1 MKTLESLK
9 PKSVFKHFRTISAIP
24 HCSNEE
30 KALSNALMAF
40 ASDQGLKARQDD
52 AYNVVIEKPA
62 SKGYENAPT
71 VILQGHIDMVCTKE
85 EGKTFDFSNDGLE
98 LFVEDG
104 YLKAD
109 GTTLGADNG
118 IAVAMIMAVL
128 EDKSLKHP
136 PLRALFTVGEEIGM
150 VGVSK
155 LDASMVEGDILI
167 NLDAEDEGI
176 FFASCAGGVRNNVSL
191 PIIRTKEE
199 GGTGHTLRITGLKG
213 GHSGLEIDKGRG
225 NAIHLLG
232 RLLDRLKKT
241 LDFSLYSVFGGEKM
255 NAIAKFASA
264 QISIGDD
271 DLETF
276 EHTVKAMEETFK
288 EELKSTDPAVRV
300 TTEKSPIE
308 KAPLSETTTR
318 DLIGLLR
325 LIPTG
330 VNTMSFDIPGL
341 VESSNNIGVLTTKET
356 TIDIESAIR
365 SSKKTL
371 KEEIANR
378 IEHIAH
384 AYDATSVLNAS
395 YPEWPYQED
404 SPIRELMKKTYES
417 ESGKE
422 ATVSAIHGGLETG
435 FLLEKLGPMDVVALG
450 PDIDDVHTPQ
460 ERLDIASTERTYD
473 LLLKTL
479 AKIDASFHQ

>member
-1 MKTLESLK
+1 MKTPDTIE
-9 PKSVFKHFRTISAIP
+9 PRSVFKHFKAISAIP
-24 HCSNEE
+24 HCSNDERR
-30 KALSNALMAF
+30 LSDALMVF
-40 ASDQGLKARQDD
+40 ADEHGLKARQDD

-62 SKGYENAPT
+62 SQGYEDAPK

-85 EGKTFDFSNDGLE
+85 EGKTFDFSKDGLE

-118 IAVAMIMAVL
+118 IAVAMILAVL

-136 PLRALFTVGEEIGM
+136 PLTALFTVGEEIGM

-155 LDASMVEGDILI
+155 LDSTLVEGDVLI
-167 NLDAEDEGI
+167 NLDAEDEGV
-176 FFASCAGGVRNNVSL
+176 FFAACAGGVRNNVSL
-191 PIIRTKEE
+191 PVIRSKEE
-199 GGTGHTLRITGLKG
+199 AATGHTVRITGLKG

-232 RLLDRLKKT
+232 RLLDRLDT
-241 LDFSLYSVFGGEKM
+241 AVDLSLHSVHGGEKM

-264 QISIGDD
+264 QVAFKK
-271 DLETF
+271 EAFATF
-276 EHTVKAMEETFK
+276 EKTVKAMDEAFK
-288 EELKSTDPAVRV
+288 EELKSTDPDVRI
-300 TTEKSPIE
+300 TTEKTPLE
-308 KAPLSETTTR
+308 TAPFSKTMTR

-365 SSKKTL
+365 SSKKSL

-384 AYDATSVLNAS
+384 AHGATSVLSAS
-395 YPEWPYQED
+395 YPEWPYQKH
-404 SPIRELMKKTYES
+404 SPVRELMKKTYES
-417 ESGKE
+417 LSGKE

-450 PDIDDVHTPQ
+450 PDIDDVHTPN
-460 ERLDIASTERTYD
+460 ERLSIASTERTYA

-479 AKIDASFHQ
+479 SKIDASYKQ

>member
-1 MKTLESLK
+1 MKTLDTIE
-9 PKSVFKHFRTISAIP
+9 PKAVFKHFRALSAIP
-24 HCSNEE
+24 HCSNDE
-30 KALSNALMAF
+30 KALSDALMAF
-40 ASDQGLKARQDD
+40 ASENGLKAKQDD

-62 SKGYENAPT
+62 SEGYEKAPK

-85 EGKTFDFSNDGLE
+85 EGKTFDFSKDGLE
-98 LFVEDG
+98 LYLEDG
-104 YLKAD
+104 YLTAD

-128 EDKSLKHP
+128 EDKGLKHP

-150 VGVSK
+150 IGVSK
-155 LDASMVEGDILI
+155 LDDTMVEGDILI
-167 NLDAEDEGI
+167 NLDAEDEGV
-176 FFASCAGGVRNNVSL
+176 FFAACAGGVRNNVSL
-191 PIIRTKEE
+191 PVVRSK
-199 GGTGHTLRITGLKG
+199 GGENTGYTLRISGLKG

-241 LDFSLYSVFGGEKM
+241 VDYDLYSVQGGEKM

-264 QISIGDD
+264 QVSVQADTLKT
-271 DLETF
+271 LE
-276 EHTVKAMEETFK
+276 ETVKAMEEIFK
-288 EELKSTDPAVRV
+288 EELKSTDPDVRI
-300 TTEKSPIE
+300 TIEKTPLE
-308 KAPLSETTTR
+308 KAPLSETTSR

-341 VESSNNIGVLTTKET
+341 VESSNNIGVLTTNEA

-365 SSKKTL
+365 SSKGSL
-371 KEEIANR
+371 KEEIADR

-395 YPEWPYQED
+395 YPEWPYQKH
-404 SPIRELMKKTYES
+404 SPIRELMKTTYES
-417 ESGKE
+417 LSGKE
-422 ATVSAIHGGLETG
+422 ARVSAIHGGLETG

-450 PDIDDVHTPQ
+450 PDIHDVHTPN
-460 ERLDIASTERTYD
+460 ERLDIASTKRTYA
-473 LLLKTL
+473 LLLDVL
-479 AKIDASFHQ
+479 SRIDASF